1 MRGGLCLLPTARA
14 ASGGVTSSGICGE
27 NKDGTL
33 THYWMEMNACRDWR
47 LAALTTEQK
56 ARQASDHPHRPPL
69 AASQIN
75 NSVQSALVDFIFSLN
90 APPPALPPDL
100 ITADWK
106 DSHDAP
112 PVADRSVGGDLILFS
127 REHGRFSVT
136 RFYSD
141 TRLVSF
147 TEALLTFSTC
157 G

>member
-75 NSVQSALVDFIFSLN
+75 NSVQSALADFIFSLN
-90 APPPALPPDL
+90 APPPSWFEHGWLKGFTQRPACG
-100 ITADWK
+100 
-106 DSHDAP
+106 
-112 PVADRSVGGDLILFS
+112 RCGDLILFI
-127 REHGRFSVT
+127 REHGRFSVK